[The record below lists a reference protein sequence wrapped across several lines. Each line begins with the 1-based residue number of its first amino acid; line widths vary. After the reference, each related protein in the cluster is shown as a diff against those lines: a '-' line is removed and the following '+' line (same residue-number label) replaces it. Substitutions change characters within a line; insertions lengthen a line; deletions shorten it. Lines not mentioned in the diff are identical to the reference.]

1 VSKKIK
7 SKSGLYAAL
16 AGLLIFTGLMVY
28 ALNRDANYVPSQ
40 LVGKSVPLFAASTA
54 QGSQFDLQSMLG
66 QGRWIVINFWNTTC
80 VVCRVEAP
88 ELERFWRENASK
100 QGNEPF
106 FVSVNIQ
113 DEIPDILRYQREFG
127 LSFPV
132 VADRAGKISLDY
144 GVYGTPETFFID
156 PKGIVRH
163 RVAGEVDRNTILAF
177 VDWLEKNPAVSPLQA
192 IEGFGQVRANSAT
205 GG

>member
-1 VSKKIK
+1 MIKKSK
-7 SKSGLYAAL
+7 SKSGLYAAV
-16 AGLLIFTGLMVY
+16 AGLVIFTGLMIY

-40 LVGKSVPLFAASTA
+40 LVGKSVPTFVENTA
-54 QGSQFDLQSMLG
+54 QGSAFNLKSLLG
-66 QGRWIVINFWNTTC
+66 QGRWIVINFWSTTC

-100 QGNEPF
+100 SGTEPF

-113 DEIPDILRYQREFG
+113 DTIEDILRYQREFG
-127 LSFPV
+127 LTFPV
-132 VADRAGKISLDY
+132 VADRVGKISLDF

-156 PKGIVRH
+156 SKGVVRH

-177 VDWLEKNPAVSPLQA
+177 IDWLEKNPTISPLQA
-192 IEGFGQVRANSAT
+192 IEGFGQVRAQFPS

>member
-1 VSKKIK
+1 VSKKVRSYRGFFI
-7 SKSGLYAAL
+7 GLVVLAL
-16 AGLLIFTGLMVY
+16 FTGLMVY

-40 LVGKSVPLFAASTA
+40 LVGRWVPPIAAQTA
-54 QGSQFDLQSMLG
+54 QGSAFNLNELMG
-66 QGRWIVINFWNTTC
+66 QGRWVVINFWNTTC

-100 QGNEPF
+100 PAPEPF
-106 FVSVNIQ
+106 FVSINTQ
-113 DEIPDILRYQREFG
+113 DQINDILRYQQEFG

-132 VADRAGKISLDY
+132 VADANGKISLDF
-144 GVYGTPETFFID
+144 GVYGTPETFFVD
-156 PKGIVRH
+156 PAGKVRH

-177 VDWLEKNPAVSPLQA
+177 IDWLEKNPSLTPMQVL
-192 IEGFGQVRANSAT
+192 EGFGEVRARAAS

>member
-1 VSKKIK
+1 MSKKVRSHRGFFI
-7 SKSGLYAAL
+7 GLVVL
-16 AGLLIFTGLMVY
+16 VLFTGLMVY
-28 ALNRDANYVPSQ
+28 ALNRDANFVPSQ
-40 LVGKSVPLFAASTA
+40 LVGRPVPQFSAKTA
-54 QGSQFDLQSMLG
+54 QGSAFTLKDVMG
-66 QGRWIVINFWNTTC
+66 QGRWLIINFWSTTC

-100 QGNEPF
+100 PAPEPL

-113 DEIPDILRYQREFG
+113 DEVNDILRYQQEFG

-132 VADRAGKISLDY
+132 VADRDGKVSLDF

-156 PKGIVRH
+156 PAGNVRH
-163 RVAGEVDRNTILAF
+163 RVAGEIDRNTILAF
-177 VDWLEKNPAVSPLQA
+177 IDWLEKNPTLTPVQVL
-192 IEGFGQVRANSAT
+192 EGFGQVRALSAS